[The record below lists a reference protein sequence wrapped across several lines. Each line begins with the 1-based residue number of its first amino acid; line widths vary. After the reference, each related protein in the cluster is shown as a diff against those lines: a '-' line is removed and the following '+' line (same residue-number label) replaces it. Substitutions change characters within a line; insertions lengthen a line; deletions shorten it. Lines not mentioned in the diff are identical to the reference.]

1 MKVPS
6 QYKRFVGWADSSAHA
21 DRFSINKNTAKRGH
35 VSDSAWANK
44 LPILPLLL
52 WICAIMLTAGCGQPE
67 TPNVKKAR
75 AIAAENIELR
85 KELNR
90 RNNQLKTLKEQ
101 YGEEL
106 ETQKKRLKTCLQEKE
121 ELKEKSRQNVRD
133 QVKGVLDPVL
143 EDNRKLR
150 EENTR
155 LKAQIEELQKKKQ

>member
-1 MKVPS
+1 MK
-6 QYKRFVGWADSSAHA
+6 
-21 DRFSINKNTAKRGH
+21 
-35 VSDSAWANK
+35 DSAWANK
-44 LPILPLLL
+44 LPILLLLL
-52 WICAIMLTAGCGQPE
+52 WICAIVLTAGCGPQQP
-67 TPNVKKAR
+67 PNVKKAR

-85 KELNR
+85 KELER
-90 RNNQLKTLKEQ
+90 RDNQLKTLKEQ

-106 ETQKKRLKTCLQEKE
+106 EAQKKRLKTCLQEKE
-121 ELKEKSRQNVRD
+121 ELKEKSRQNIRD